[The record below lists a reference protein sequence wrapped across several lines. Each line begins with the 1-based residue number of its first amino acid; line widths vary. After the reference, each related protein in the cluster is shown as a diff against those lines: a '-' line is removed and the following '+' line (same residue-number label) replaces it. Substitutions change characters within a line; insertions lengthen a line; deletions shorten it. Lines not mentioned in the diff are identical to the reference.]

1 VPVGFSVIL
10 VFSVV
15 GVAFVVICLA
25 LSWLLRPHRPNPEK
39 LAPYECGVAPT
50 GQGWYQ
56 ANIRYYL
63 FAIVFVLFD
72 IETAY
77 LYPWAIQ
84 FRAEG
89 GVLRLLQRGGFLVG
103 EMLIFL
109 GILMFGLI
117 YAWRKGALEW
127 E

>member
-1 VPVGFSVIL
+1 MPAGFNVIL
-10 VFSVV
+10 VFGIV
-15 GVAFVVICLA
+15 GVAFVIICLA

-39 LAPYECGVAPT
+39 LTTYECGAVPT

-63 FAIVFVLFD
+63 FALVFVLFD

-77 LYPWAIQ
+77 LYPWAVQ

-89 GVLRLLQRGGFLVG
+89 GVLQLLHRGGFLVL

>member
-1 VPVGFSVIL
+1 MPAGFNVIL

-15 GVAFVVICLA
+15 GVAFVIICLA
-25 LSWLLRPHRPNPEK
+25 LSWLLRPHRPSPEK
-39 LAPYECGVAPT
+39 LATYECGVAPT

-63 FAIVFVLFD
+63 FALVFVLFD

-77 LYPWAIQ
+77 LYPWAVQ
-84 FRAEG
+84 FRAHG
-89 GVLRLLQRGGFLVG
+89 GVLHLLQRGGFLVL
-103 EMLIFL
+103 EMLVFL

-117 YAWRKGALEW
+117 YAWRKGALQW

>member
-1 VPVGFSVIL
+1 MPAGFNVIL
-10 VFSVV
+10 VFGIV
-15 GVAFVVICLA
+15 GVAFVIICLA

-39 LAPYECGVAPT
+39 LATYECGVVPT

-56 ANIRYYL
+56 ANVRYYL
-63 FAIVFVLFD
+63 FAIIFVLFD

-77 LYPWAIQ
+77 LYPWAVQ
-84 FRAEG
+84 FRGEG
-89 GVLRLLQRGGFLVG
+89 GVLRLLQRGGFLVI

-109 GILMFGLI
+109 GILMFGVI